1 MLYSQVLHQ
10 RIYQDQDSEIMIIGS
25 GLSDL
30 GAFLYEQGFHYV
42 TNIDVSSVAIK
53 YMSEK
58 HSKFS
63 DMEYAQMDI
72 CESSSTPDESF
83 NLVIDK
89 GTLDSLA
96 CCEEDQ
102 KKAEKMLINVYK
114 MLSPSGS
121 FVCVSRGSPETR
133 LGYL

>member
-1 MLYSQVLHQ
+1 
-10 RIYQDQDSEIMIIGS
+10 MIIGS

-30 GAFLYEQGFHYV
+30 GQYLYEQGFHYI
-42 TNIDVSSVAIK
+42 TNIDVSAVAIK
-53 YMSEK
+53 FMSEK
-58 HSKFS
+58 HSKYA

-72 CESSSTPDESF
+72 CAENSTPDESF

-96 CCEEDQ
+96 CCESDQ
-102 KKAEKMLINVYK
+102 KKVEKMLSNVYK

-121 FVCVSRGSPETR
+121 FVCVSRGSPDTR